1 MKRISLVIC
10 IALLA
15 LPTLASARV
24 FDLTG
29 WASWV
34 KPQSGD
40 TFNSSNPNQPF
51 NINFKGKLGYGAGL
65 NFFFGHAVSLAI
77 DASEVK
83 PDATFG
89 FPGSTLNQGNIKM
102 IPITGVLQ
110 WHFVPT
116 GFIDPYIGA
125 GAAYVVFDNL
135 QNFSDVGHVGVNQIN
150 FKNDVGLALN
160 AGVGF
165 NFSKSIGITGDVKYV
180 PLKSSAT
187 AVFATG
193 PNQSQKIKMNPV
205 IASAGLTF
213 HF

>member
-1 MKRISLVIC
+1 MKRISLLFLVILV
-10 IALLA
+10 AT
-15 LPTLASARV
+15 PTYAADRY

-29 WASWV
+29 WASWI
-34 KPQSGD
+34 KPQSND
-40 TFNSSNPNQPF
+40 TFNSSTPNQPF
-51 NINFKGKLGYGAGL
+51 NINFKGKLGYGAGVNIFL
-65 NFFFGHAVSLAI
+65 GHTVSLAL

-83 PDATFG
+83 PDASFG
-89 FPGSTLNQGNIKM
+89 FPGATLNQGSIKM

-110 WHFVPT
+110 WHFVPS

-125 GAAYVVFDNL
+125 GAAYVIFDNL
-135 QNFSDVGHVGVNQIN
+135 KNFSDAGRVGVNQIN
-150 FKNDVGLALN
+150 FKDDVGLALN
-160 AGVGF
+160 AGIGF

-180 PLKSSAT
+180 PVKSSAT

>member
-1 MKRISLVIC
+1 MKRLSLLFC
-10 IALLA
+10 IFLIAT
-15 LPTLASARV
+15 PTFAATRF

-34 KPQSGD
+34 KPQSSD
-40 TFNSSNPNQPF
+40 TFNSTNPNRPF
-51 NINFKGKLGYGAGL
+51 DINFDGKLGYGAGV
-65 NFFFGHAVSLAI
+65 NVFFGHAVSLAI

-89 FPGSTLNQGNIKM
+89 FPGTTLNQGSIKM
-102 IPITGVLQ
+102 IPITGILQ
-110 WHFVPT
+110 YHFVSS

-125 GAAYVVFDNL
+125 GAAYVIFDNL
-135 QNFSDVGHVGVNQIN
+135 RNFSDVGHVGVHQIN
-150 FKNDVGLALN
+150 FKDDVGLALN

-180 PLKSSAT
+180 PVKSSAT

-193 PNQSQKIKMNPV
+193 PNQSQRIKVNPV